1 MLGSNYKIVI
11 IGESMVGKTSILLRY
26 IKGKFIKVEER
37 TINTN
42 CFKKTISINNL
53 IFEINIWDTAGEEK
67 YHAMAPIFYRGA
79 DGAVIT
85 FDFTRKETFEKAQ
98 KWFEELNQFSEN
110 NPKIILVGNKHDL
123 DNKCIT
129 TDEARNLAKKYNAI
143 FLSVSALTGENVN
156 EIFTSLTY
164 EIYQNKIKINKN
176 QNKIKNKNI
185 NIVNDNN
192 DNNNSK
198 KCSC

>member
-1 MLGSNYKIVI
+1 MFVSNFKIVI

-26 IKGKFIKVEER
+26 IKGKFIKVGER

-42 CFKKTISINNL
+42 CFKKTISINNMT
-53 IFEINIWDTAGEEK
+53 FEINIWDTAGEEK

-85 FDFTRKETFEKAQ
+85 FDFTRRETFNRAQ

-123 DNKCIT
+123 DNKT
-129 TDEARNLAKKYNAI
+129 VTGEEARELAGKYKAI

-156 EIFTSLTY
+156 EIFSSLTY
-164 EIYQNKIKINKN
+164 EIYHNKTKINKS
-176 QNKIKNKNI
+176 KNKNI
-185 NIVNDNN
+185 KIVDENNNNNN
-192 DNNNSK
+192 DK